1 MHIDCYPCLM
11 PNFIALF
18 KRARAVELRKL
29 REERGATDPILI
41 IAGIAVTLILL
52 VGGTF
57 AVSGFMANARDL
69 NVQSDLD
76 RVATSM
82 EASQATGRF
91 DGQPLSVLY
100 ASGPK
105 IEAVLGAAAKPQGN
119 PGPSIDVVS
128 SDGAEIYVTYIRK
141 NNADP
146 KSKTAWVAFGRST
159 TGSWF
164 LRTELSNTTWDFG
177 KVTGNAV
184 TKPAGFDEAWPT
196 SGYVLNPTGIIA
208 SLETMLAP

>member
-1 MHIDCYPCLM
+1 MSKLSTLY
-11 PNFIALF
+11 
-18 KRARAVELRKL
+18 KRARSVELRKL

-69 NVQSDLD
+69 NVQADLD

-82 EASQATGRF
+82 EAAQATGRF

-105 IEAVLGAAAKPQGN
+105 LEAILGSVAKPQGK
-119 PGPSIDVVS
+119 PGPAIDVVA
-128 SDGAEIYVTYIRK
+128 SDGAEIYVTYIRE
-141 NNADP
+141 NNTDP
-146 KSKTAWVAFGRST
+146 KSKTAWVAFGKST

-164 LRTELSNTTWDFG
+164 FRSELSNKTWDFG
-177 KVTGNAV
+177 QVEGN
-184 TKPAGFDEAWPT
+184 TIQKPAGFDAAWPT
-196 SGYVLNPTGIIA
+196 TGYNLNVTGIIV
-208 SLETMLAP
+208 SLNTMLG

>member
-1 MHIDCYPCLM
+1 MSKLSTLY
-11 PNFIALF
+11 
-18 KRARAVELRKL
+18 KRARSVELRKL
-29 REERGATDPILI
+29 REERGSTDPMLI

-69 NVQSDLD
+69 NVQADLD

-82 EASQATGRF
+82 EAAQATGRY
-91 DGQPLSVLY
+91 DGIPLSVLY

-105 IEAVLGAAAKPQGN
+105 LTAILGQSGNPEGN
-119 PGPSIDVVS
+119 PGADIDVVA
-128 SDGAEIYVTYIRK
+128 SDGAEIYVTFIRE

-146 KSKTAWVAFGRST
+146 NSKTAWVAFGKST

-164 LRTELSNTTWDFG
+164 FRSELSNKTWDFG
-177 KVTGNAV
+177 KVEGNTV
-184 TKPAGFDEAWPT
+184 QKPAGFDEAWPAT
-196 SGYVLNPTGIIA
+196 GYNLNATGIIV
-208 SLETMLAP
+208 SLNTMLG